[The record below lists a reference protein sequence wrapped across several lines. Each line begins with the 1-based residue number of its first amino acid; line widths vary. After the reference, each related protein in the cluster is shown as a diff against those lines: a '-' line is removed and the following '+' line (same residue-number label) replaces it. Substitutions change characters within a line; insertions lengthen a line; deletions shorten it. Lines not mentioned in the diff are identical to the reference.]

1 MAIKVNGTT
10 VINDSR
16 ALTNI
21 ASVDATTVAAI
32 GAAGVGGETTLLVD
46 RANIADG
53 TSYVEVSFTGGYQ
66 RYIVTLEF
74 ARKQD
79 YPSVQESGSY
89 LVAQYSDSSGNQ
101 ITSNGSHV
109 CIFGESNQSDN
120 ASNYAY
126 LTFARTDYHFLTMDV
141 RNPYDTNIK
150 TVTDFSLKSIS
161 DTGSARAH
169 SYGAFWLLR
178 GDSNVRTNSLRVLTG
193 SQAGGQ
199 MASGK
204 YSVWGVSA

>member
-32 GAAGVGGETTLLVD
+32 GAAGVGGATTLLVD
-46 RANIADG
+46 RANIANG

-66 RYIVTLEF
+66 RYIITLEF
-74 ARKQD
+74 ERNG
-79 YPSVQESGSY
+79 GSY

-109 CIFGESNQSDN
+109 GLFTESNQSNN
-120 ASNYAY
+120 AGNYAY
-126 LTFARTDYHFLTMDV
+126 LTFATTDYHFLTMDV

-150 TVTDFSLKSIS
+150 TFTDYSLKSIS
-161 DTGSARAH
+161 DTGTARAH

-178 GDSNVRTNSLRVLTG
+178 GDSNVRTNSLRVFTG
-193 SQAGGQ
+193 GP